1 MPLARFQKEQLR
13 LHLLA
18 YGHTFVEAW
27 QVFPGCISIHG
38 HQQYI
43 HIIGLYSIFFIGKAI
58 VPIAKKSPLYDDV
71 PMLKH
76 SQVWRAID
84 RLAQEYGYSASGL
97 ARRAGLDPTTFNK
110 SKRTTREG
118 KLRWPSTESVAKI
131 LAATGASLG
140 EFVTFMEEGPEG
152 GVFRNIPLIG
162 FAQAGSAGY
171 FDDAGYPTGGSW
183 DEIPF
188 PDVGDP
194 HAYALEITGDSMEP
208 VYRDGDI
215 VIVSPAAS
223 VRRSDRVVVK
233 SLKGE
238 VMAKQLRRK
247 TARKVELQSLNP
259 DHDDRVLAVE
269 ELDWIARIVWVS
281 Q

>member
-1 MPLARFQKEQLR
+1 
-13 LHLLA
+13 
-18 YGHTFVEAW
+18 
-27 QVFPGCISIHG
+27 
-38 HQQYI
+38 
-43 HIIGLYSIFFIGKAI
+43 
-58 VPIAKKSPLYDDV
+58 
-71 PMLKH
+71 MLKH

-84 RLAQEYGYSASGL
+84 RLAQEYGFSASGL

-140 EFVTFMEEGPEG
+140 EFVSFMEEGPEG
-152 GVFRNIPLIG
+152 GIFRNIPLIG
-162 FAQAGSAGY
+162 FAQAGAAGF
-171 FDDAGYPTGGSW
+171 FDDAGYPTGGGW

-194 HAYALEITGDSMEP
+194 HAYALEISGDSMDP

-223 VRRSDRVVVK
+223 VRRGDRVVVK
-233 SLKGE
+233 TVKGE
-238 VMAKQLRRK
+238 VMAKQLRRR
-247 TARKVELQSLNP
+247 TARKIELMSFNPEHEDPILSVE
-259 DHDDRVLAVE
+259 DV
-269 ELDWIARIVWVS
+269 DWIARVVWVS